1 MAQLLNSTWTEKRE
15 EKKEYDGGESIK
27 FENKNGDVLVYTPKE
42 AKYVL
47 QEYINEELNLFADDV
62 VKTNKIVM
70 EQRINFKLK
79 QLEISLLQHI
89 DEKLMKITEK
99 MLELTIERKINEEV
113 EKRLEEKLKKIK
125 KSL

>member
-15 EKKEYDGGESIK
+15 EKKEFNGGESIK

-47 QEYINEELNLFADDV
+47 QEYINDEMNLFADEV
-62 VKTNKIVM
+62 VKTNKIII
-70 EQRINFKLK
+70 EQRLNFKLK
-79 QLEISLLQHI
+79 QLEVSLLQHI

-113 EKRLEEKLKKIK
+113 EKKLKKLK